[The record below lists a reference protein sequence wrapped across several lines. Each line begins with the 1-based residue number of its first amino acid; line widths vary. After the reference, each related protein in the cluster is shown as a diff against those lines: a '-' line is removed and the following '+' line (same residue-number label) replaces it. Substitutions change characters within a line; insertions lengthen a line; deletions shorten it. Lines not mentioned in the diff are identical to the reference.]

1 VVVESV
7 VLVHYGALDSVREN
21 FEKWLALLPLS
32 VSVYLLN
39 NGPSELPSSYLL
51 DSSGDMRRHVVIENY
66 LDNPG
71 YLGAVERALEIAA
84 GRTVNGGSNRFV
96 IIANS
101 DVTPTQFDV
110 AELLSAPSTTGVIG
124 PVISPEPQWVPHE
137 VPFWRATLGAM
148 YWLLLSL
155 TTNRAISLQLAS
167 ARASQGHGGELPHRA
182 YEPLMIHGACF
193 AIRENVLGQ
202 YFGRKFRPWMYCEEV
217 LIGRLLQRSG
227 LTFDTVPGWSV
238 EHPARNSGQG
248 NSPSGR
254 YLARA
259 RAHGL
264 LCLAVD
270 STTSFKNRITP
281 RLRARFS

>member
-1 VVVESV
+1 VVVETV
-7 VLVHYGALDSVREN
+7 VLVHYGALDNVREN

-39 NGPSELPSSYLL
+39 NGPSKLPSSYLL
-51 DSSGDMRRHVVIENY
+51 DSSGGMRRHVVIENY

-84 GRTVNGGSNRFV
+84 GRTLNGGSNRFV

-110 AELLSAPSTTGVIG
+110 AELLAAPSTTGVIG

-137 VPFWRATLGAM
+137 VPFWRALLGAS
-148 YWLLLSL
+148 YWFLLSL
-155 TTNRAISLQLAS
+155 TTSRIISAKLTS
-167 ARASQGHGGELPHRA
+167 ARASQSQRGRKPLGTH
-182 YEPLMIHGACF
+182 EPLMVHGACF
-193 AIRENVLGQ
+193 AIRHDVLHQ
-202 YFGRKFRPWMYCEEV
+202 YLGRKFRPWMYGEEV

-227 LTFDTVPGWSV
+227 LTFDTVPGWSI
-238 EHPARNSGQG
+238 EHPPRNSGQD
-248 NSPSGR
+248 NPPAER

-259 RAHGL
+259 RAYGL
-264 LCLAVD
+264 FCLAVD
-270 STTSFKNRITP
+270 SLASLSKRITSQLHV
-281 RLRARFS
+281 RIS